1 MAHVIGSPARTSVG
15 LALHNALQALRDGI
29 RRYRTYRATRD
40 ELMALSDHDLQ
51 DIGLNRSMIERV
63 ALDAAFGPTR

>member
-1 MAHVIGSPARTSVG
+1 MAHVVTSPAQVSPGSAPGSFLT
-15 LALHNALQALRDGI
+15 AMRDSL
-29 RRYRTYRATRD
+29 RRYRAYRATRS

-63 ALDAAFGPTR
+63 ALDAAFQRQA